1 MRDLWQTTNITYGAN
16 LGFATFPKKLKSSG
30 VKRIIERALWEQDLR
45 KPLARGEKR
54 HEWKA
59 AHGFRKFYKTR
70 AEQAMKPINVEITM
84 GHNIGLSSSYY
95 RPTER
100 EVLEDYLR
108 AVDLLTISNSHY
120 KLEKQ
125 ISELKQKNKDNEYII
140 RGKLEEKDKEIGV
153 LKWRPFRKLLDKQ
166 DRKKFD
172 EMLSIPRLYNVAG
185 TMVARPVISHVI
197 LMSVIF
203 EHYKQL
209 SKLAT
214 EKAKNQS
221 YKINWI

>member
-30 VKRIIERALWEQDLR
+30 VKRIIERALWEQGLR

-125 ISELKQKNKDNEYII
+125 IDELKQQQSKPQQSSGQEDITQ
-140 RGKLEEKDKEIGV
+140 KL
-153 LKWRPFRKLLDKQ
+153 Q
-166 DRKKFD
+166 
-172 EMLSIPRLYNVAG
+172 
-185 TMVARPVISHVI
+185 
-197 LMSVIF
+197 
-203 EHYKQL
+203 
-209 SKLAT
+209 KLANLKQQGLIT
-214 EKAKNQS
+214 EEEYQKSKADLLAKL
-221 YKINWI
+221 